1 MARIGAIRIGTKEV
15 MQNVTLSV
23 RISKALKIRVWLA
36 SQVFRFGAF
45 VLGANC
51 EISTNMGNDD

>member
-1 MARIGAIRIGTKEV
+1 MAQIGAIRISTKEV
-15 MQNVTLSV
+15 MQNVTISV

-36 SQVFRFGAF
+36 SQVFRFGAL

-51 EISTNMGNDD
+51 EISTNMDDDA